1 MAGQWAATKPSR
13 SDDVLDDN
21 EQARIAN
28 QVKAQFD
35 AIAPKRPTKPNRSES
50 DSTAP
55 PAPPSDQDVPL
66 PEFEKLRSLQSQ
78 SQVIFSG
85 ANAGQDEFVETQYY
99 KQLDSVDKEHHT
111 IGTGFIRVSSSGGG
125 GDGCDLQLLNGYKN
139 GGVRDMVYFRTNP
152 ATNDWIPNIEEDDR
166 VTCSSAKPNRS
177 ESG

>member
-1 MAGQWAATKPSR
+1 MVGRWAATKPSR
-13 SDDVLDDN
+13 SDDVLDEN

-78 SQVIFSG
+78 SQVRLSLSLSLF
-85 ANAGQDEFVETQYY
+85 F
-99 KQLDSVDKEHHT
+99 
-111 IGTGFIRVSSSGGG
+111 
-125 GDGCDLQLLNGYKN
+125 
-139 GGVRDMVYFRTNP
+139 
-152 ATNDWIPNIEEDDR
+152 
-166 VTCSSAKPNRS
+166 
-177 ESG
+177 

>member
-1 MAGQWAATKPSR
+1 MVGRRAATKPSR
-13 SDDVLDDN
+13 SDDVLDEN

-55 PAPPSDQDVPL
+55 PAPPSDQDV
-66 PEFEKLRSLQSQ
+66 
-78 SQVIFSG
+78 IFSG

-111 IGTGFIRVSSSGGG
+111 TGTGFITVSSSGGG
-125 GDGCDLQLLNGYKN
+125 GDGGDLQLLNGYKN
-139 GGVRDMVYFRTNP
+139 GGVREMIYFRTNP

-166 VTCSSAKPNRS
+166 VTYSSAKPNRS